1 MAKRWGM
8 LAIGLGLG
16 LLAGMLYGEVL
27 LIPALVAV
35 TGGAVLV
42 AARGRAPAQVLG
54 QVPAQVPAQRDR
66 PTLAGLGTRVD
77 QVLRLAEDQ
86 AKDHLR
92 EAERQ
97 AAEIIAEARADA
109 ARIRAGD

>member
-8 LAIGLGLG
+8 LAIGVGLG
-16 LLAGMLYGEVL
+16 LLAGMRYGDVL

-35 TGGAVLV
+35 AGGAVLIAV
-42 AARGRAPAQVLG
+42 RSGAPAEVLG
-54 QVPAQVPAQRDR
+54 QVPAQDTR
-66 PTLAGLGTRVD
+66 PTLAGLGTRVE
-77 QVLRLAEDQ
+77 QVLRLAEEQAADQ
-86 AKDHLR
+86 LK

-97 AAEIIAEARADA
+97 AAVIIAEARADA